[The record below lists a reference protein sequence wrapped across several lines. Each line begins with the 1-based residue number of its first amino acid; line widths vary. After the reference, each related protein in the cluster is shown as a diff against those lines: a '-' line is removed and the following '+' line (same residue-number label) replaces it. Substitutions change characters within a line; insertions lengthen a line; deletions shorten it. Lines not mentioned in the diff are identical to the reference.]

1 MSAMSHAE
9 GVSDLFPV
17 PPILSLNPS
26 LCTCK
31 ISSKIF
37 SCEYLCMHNYVHV
50 QSSPLFSA

>member
-17 PPILSLNPS
+17 PPILSLKPS
-26 LCTCK
+26 LCTYK